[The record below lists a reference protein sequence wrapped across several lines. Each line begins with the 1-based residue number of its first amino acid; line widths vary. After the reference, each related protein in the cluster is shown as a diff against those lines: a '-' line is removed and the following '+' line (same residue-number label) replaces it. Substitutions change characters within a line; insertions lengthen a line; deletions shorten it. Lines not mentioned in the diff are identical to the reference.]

1 MPQSGKVSSST
12 PTQLHASTPVAPQE
26 QVPQGKWQQRRVGRI
41 LSGIANFFLHPHRSL
56 KSAFAKLFKRKVKPV
71 PDTEPV
77 LQSTRPESSRPP
89 GSFSRPSSAASFHPD
104 VFPPTFVPRKR
115 SVDQAS
121 TTSSGSQD
129 LSLQQSLQP
138 DSRRSSVRSESLE
151 SRPPSQIE
159 LELDSVSE
167 PDGILPTPVFPTSDD
182 ITPPPTFQPVS
193 AQTGTLPPKPSTPE
207 PSTPEL
213 STPEP
218 RATVQTSNTVTPR
231 QNPTPTLRSVE
242 IKLPNDTT
250 PRTLSLPLTD
260 DASELEAHILG
271 QLGDD
276 WEGLQLTFGG
286 MPVNAEAFKEML
298 QAHPDGVPQLEGTDP
313 TASVSPVQHYDQQSN
328 YRDARLTLPGSASP
342 LDVILPLTGS
352 DADLDTALQQ
362 QLGERWNGLQLSIG
376 GMVFSAAELREQILA
391 HGGVPHLTAIPV
403 NPQPIAP
410 TPTLVPDTHNTPV
423 TPRPETLSALANP
436 TARTDTTTKAQLT
449 PGFNN
454 ISGNHCFANAG
465 LKQLITGLTLEDV
478 DTLKNN
484 ARVLAR
490 QKSPEEAVNLAKE
503 KARAEGVQEDQI
515 RHEVALA
522 ETASPYKAAVTHAF
536 AELAEA
542 VLLVRQGLGQE
553 DVVQH
558 AHARFFEAAKAFG
571 QSDENGSDVY
581 EKLFPVNGHQPQQ
594 DPEEMM
600 TTLSD
605 FMGLN
610 RFYQKFELSKSTT
623 SLDGKMS
630 REKREDST
638 AYLAMEVHGQ
648 TLPQCFM
655 GKEERM
661 EGTEA
666 IKWDDNSYR
675 DSDVRESYG
684 YKDPSSLQRVKV
696 QSKVF
701 TWDLYGRSRRLT
713 DEGRALLKDLQ
724 PVFNLPLLNL
734 STGKHESHPF
744 RIQSIVVH
752 GGGESANSGHY
763 VTLEQHDGKWFL
775 HNDSVVTALKG
786 NVHDYFAEHKNA
798 VPYLIAMD
806 RVK

>member
-12 PTQLHASTPVAPQE
+12 PTQLHGSTPASPQE

-41 LSGIANFFLHPHRSL
+41 LSGIAYFFLHPHRSL
-56 KSAFAKLFKRKVKPV
+56 KSAFAKLFKRKVKTV
-71 PDTEPV
+71 PDAEPV
-77 LQSTRPESSRPP
+77 FQSTRPESGRLS

-115 SVDQAS
+115 SVDQVS
-121 TTSSGSQD
+121 TTSSGSQE
-129 LSLQQSLQP
+129 LSLQHSSQP
-138 DSRRSSVRSESLE
+138 ESRRSSVRSESLE

-159 LELDSVSE
+159 LELDFVSE
-167 PDGILPTPVFPTSDD
+167 PDGILPTPVFPTSDYT
-182 ITPPPTFQPVS
+182 TPPPTFQPVS

-207 PSTPEL
+207 PSTPE
-213 STPEP
+213 P
-218 RATVQTSNTVTPR
+218 RTTVQTSNTVASR
-231 QNPTPTLRSVE
+231 QNPTPTLRPVE

-286 MPVNAEAFKEML
+286 MPVNAGALKEML
-298 QAHPDGVPQLEGTDP
+298 QANPDGVPQLEGTDP

-328 YRDARLTLPGSASP
+328 YRDAQLTLPGSSGP

-410 TPTLVPDTHNTPV
+410 TPVPETHNTPV
-423 TPRPETLSALANP
+423 TPRPETLSPLTNP
-436 TARTDTTTKAQLT
+436 TARTESTAKAQLT

-465 LKQLITGLTLEDV
+465 LKQLITGLKLEDIDV
-478 DTLKNN
+478 LRQN
-484 ARVLAR
+484 ARMLAKP
-490 QKSPEEAVNLAKE
+490 KSKEEAENLAKE
-503 KARAEGVQEDQI
+503 KARAEGVREDQL
-515 RHEVALA
+515 RHEVAGA
-522 ETASPYKAAVTHAF
+522 KNETVSPYKAAVTRAF
-536 AELAEA
+536 ADLAEA
-542 VLLVRQGLGQE
+542 VLLERQGRGDE
-553 DVVQH
+553 EVVRRTH
-558 AHARFFEAAKAFG
+558 ATFFEAVKAFG
-571 QSDENGSDVY
+571 QSDERGARNY
-581 EKLFPVNGHQPQQ
+581 KKLFPVNGSQPQQ
-594 DPEEMM
+594 DPEEML

-610 RFYQKFELSKSTT
+610 RFYKKFELYKKTT
-623 SLDGKMS
+623 SLDGSKS
-630 REKREDST
+630 REKSNDT
-638 AYLAMEVHGQ
+638 APYMPMEVRGQ
-648 TLPQCFM
+648 SLPQCF
-655 GKEERM
+655 EASVERM
-661 EGTEA
+661 EGANA
-666 IKWDDNSYR
+666 IRWADDIDR
-675 DSDVRESYG
+675 DSSVSQRYG
-684 YKDPSSLQRVKV
+684 YHDPSSLQRVKV
-696 QSKVF
+696 QGKVF
-701 TWDLYGRSRRLT
+701 AMDMYGRSRRLT
-713 DEGRALLKDLQ
+713 KEGRALIEGLK
-724 PVFNLPLLNL
+724 PVFNLPLLNTT
-734 STGKHESHPF
+734 TGKPESIPF

-786 NVHDYFAEHKNA
+786 DVHDYFAEHKNA